1 MMKKCKG
8 GMLILVVLIVS
19 VISIMF
25 VPSYLVSVYTERA
38 EDIQDSLHL
47 ANISVYSQM
56 DIKRAG
62 NIDKVY
68 VITNK
73 KKAYD
78 TFLKYLKI
86 NMNLNDNLDFKNN
99 GLIKG
104 KVNVKEFIIYNVENN
119 IVDVCTFNSYGSYTE
134 EKKEK
139 KDVKTP
145 NGTSVINTTVSTTI
159 SFHVEGVLG
168 KISERE
174 ISVDTDLV
182 KEGGNNER

>member
-25 VPSYLVSVYTERA
+25 IPSFLGSVYTERV
-38 EDIQDSLHL
+38 EDIQDSVHL
-47 ANISVYSQM
+47 ANISVYSQI
-56 DIKRAG
+56 DIKKAG

-68 VITNK
+68 VITDK

-78 TFLKYLKI
+78 TFMKYLKI
-86 NMNLNDNLDFKNN
+86 NMNLNDNLDLKDT
-99 GLIKG
+99 GVIKG
-104 KVNVKEFIIYNVENN
+104 KVNVKEFIIYNVEND

-145 NGTSVINTTVSTTI
+145 NGTSVINTTVHTTI
-159 SFHVEGVLG
+159 SFPVEGLLG
-168 KISERE
+168 EISERE
-174 ISVDTDLV
+174 VSVDTDLV